1 MLSPSSSLW
10 SSRCLMVGLRATLQ
24 TSRFALIAGSLAARS
39 SQELGDLRQI
49 EQNHWELPT
58 KNHCCC
64 RWHKSLTVT
73 NDKNHRQLP
82 MTKGQRTESLE
93 LGHKSQNM
101 SSSNGQW
108 AAPTS
113 SGEIILD
120 NGRHF
125 GIARIACS
133 MDVCI
138 YLRSIWII
146 LLIWRLLWSWFL
158 QVWHLNC
165 PIVGTRIKY
174 KLKMSWKDQLKV

>member
-1 MLSPSSSLW
+1 MLSILSPSSSLW
-10 SSRCLMVGLRATLQ
+10 SSRCLMVGPTAILQ
-24 TSRFALIAGSLAARS
+24 SSRFALIAGSLAARTP
-39 SQELGDLRQI
+39 QELGDLRQI
-49 EQNHWELPT
+49 EQNHWEHPT

-73 NDKNHRQLP
+73 NYKNHRQLP
-82 MTKGQRTESLE
+82 MSKGAAHRVTRTWPQISEHVIIKWST
-93 LGHKSQNM
+93 G
-101 SSSNGQW
+101 
-108 AAPTS
+108 AAPS

-120 NGRHF
+120 NGHF
-125 GIARIACS
+125 GVRMLSS

-146 LLIWRLLWSWFL
+146 RLLWSWFL

-174 KLKMSWKDQLKV
+174 KLKMTWKDQLKV